1 MIPIKIEPYVTD
13 KGGVVVLN
21 GPFPIHQAERV
32 RALCEASPELLACLK
47 ALMDWTNSEGFM
59 PEGLEDRVNTCI
71 AKAEGRIR

>member
-21 GPFPIHQAERV
+21 GPCPIHQAERV

-47 ALMDWTNSEGFM
+47 ALMDWTNSGGLM
-59 PEGLEDRVNTCI
+59 PGGLEDRVNTCI